1 VINRYQTRYNAIAI
15 ILHWVMAISFIL
27 MLGSGL
33 VMTEDDLLDKSMQF
47 TLYQWHKSLGV
58 LLLIAF
64 FLRLTIRLIFKP
76 PVLPHQFIKWE
87 RVAAHAGHWGLYA
100 LMIAIPLAGWVMVSS
115 SVYGLPTIVF
125 GMFEWPHI
133 PDIAGNQSIE
143 DLAKEI
149 HEILAY
155 ALMAMIAMHIGAVVK
170 HSIKDKINLLT
181 RMWWT
186 K

>member
-1 VINRYQTRYNAIAI
+1 MMNALKTRYNSIAI
-15 ILHWVMAISFIL
+15 ILHWVMAICFIL

-33 VMTEDDLLDKSMQF
+33 VMTEDGLLEKSKQF

-64 FLRLTIRLIFKP
+64 FLRITIRVVSKP
-76 PVLPHQFIKWE
+76 PALPQEFIKWE
-87 RVAAHAGHWGLYA
+87 RIAALAGHWGLYA
-100 LMIAIPLAGWVMVSS
+100 LMIAIPLAGWTIVSS
-115 SVYGLPTIVF
+115 SSYGLPTIVF
-125 GMFEWPHI
+125 GLFEWPHI
-133 PDIAGNQSIE
+133 PNISGNHAVEEIAR
-143 DLAKEI
+143 EI

-155 ALMAMIAMHIGAVVK
+155 VLIFMIIVHVGAVVK
-170 HSIKDKINLLT
+170 HRVKDKINLLP